1 VPRDKEEHGN
11 NPTREST
18 DEHCIL
24 DAKPVSSELLATAV
38 REPTVKLCTSSAIS
52 TTTTSMAAIAAIFPS
67 LASDSVNPATATHS
81 RNLATTPRKFVKTS
95 VKFGT
100 PELQSIVIVR
110 DYHANHRRICYG
122 IRNKEAEKQLLQICE
137 HHHQ

>member
-1 VPRDKEEHGN
+1 VPRDKEEHGE

-24 DAKPVSSELLATAV
+24 HAKPVSAELLATAV

-52 TTTTSMAAIAAIFPS
+52 TTTASMAAVAAIFPS
-67 LASDSVNPATATHS
+67 LASDSVNPATAAHS
-81 RNLATTPRKFVKTS
+81 RNLTTTPRKFVKTS
-95 VKFGT
+95 IKFGT
-100 PELQSIVIVR
+100 PELQSIAIVR
-110 DYHANHRRICYG
+110 NYHANHRRICYG
-122 IRNKEAEKQLLQICE
+122 IRNKEAEKQLLQICQ